1 MRSYRKKETFAPL
14 GQKLFWHPYS
24 LQSLQPEKFIS
35 VANSILKGKSRL
47 LVHERDSK

>member
-14 GQKLFWHPYS
+14 GQKAFWHPYS

-35 VANSILKGKSRL
+35 VANSILRGKSRIL
-47 LVHERDSK
+47 LHERGAK